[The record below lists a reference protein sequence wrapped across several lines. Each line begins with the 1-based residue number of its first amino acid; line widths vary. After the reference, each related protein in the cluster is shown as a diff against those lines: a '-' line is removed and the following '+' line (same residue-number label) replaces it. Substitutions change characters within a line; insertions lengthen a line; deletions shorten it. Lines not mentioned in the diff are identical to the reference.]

1 MSRGKTGEGIFDP
14 SSETM
19 EVRSRTT
26 SRLFNYVELTKP
38 RLTLLSVM
46 TTLAGYYLG
55 ARGNLDLLPLFL
67 TLAGTFLVGGGCAV
81 LNMVIE
87 IQEDGMM
94 KRTSGRPLPS
104 GKVTS
109 REAVVLGIVLT
120 IGGLLTLFFFA
131 NLLAVLL
138 AAATFVSYVFLYTP
152 LKRRTTLNTIVG
164 AIPGALPPMIG
175 WAAATGKLE
184 IGALALFALIFFWQ
198 MPHFL
203 ALAWMY
209 RKDYARAGYRML
221 PLIDPEG
228 DATSRQILLYVAALL
243 PVSLIPTLVGIS
255 GPVYFFGAVVLGL
268 LFLWL
273 SFRFAISRE
282 NRAAKS
288 VFHFSLVYLPILLLA
303 MAIDGPTF

>member
-1 MSRGKTGEGIFDP
+1 MNAGETTKGLLDSSPETSEAIPVSSSRFA
-14 SSETM
+14 
-19 EVRSRTT
+19 
-26 SRLFNYVELTKP
+26 NYFELTKP
-38 RLTLLSVM
+38 RLTLLSVL

-55 ARGNLDLLPLFL
+55 ARGNVSLLPLFA
-67 TLAGTFLVGGGCAV
+67 TLGGTYLVGSGCAV

-87 IQEDGMM
+87 REQDRMM

-104 GKVTS
+104 GRVNS
-109 REAVVLGIVLT
+109 NEALIIGIGLSVV
-120 IGGLLTLFFFA
+120 GLLSLALTA
-131 NLLAVLL
+131 NLP
-138 AAATFVSYVFLYTP
+138 AALIAGATLISYVFLYTP

-164 AIPGALPPMIG
+164 AVPGALPPMIG
-175 WAAATGKLE
+175 WAAATGGLD
-184 IGALALFALIFFWQ
+184 IGAIALFALVFFWQ

-209 RKDYARAGYRML
+209 RKDYARAGYKML
-221 PLIDPEG
+221 PSVDPEG

-268 LFLWL
+268 LFLWF
-273 SFRFAISRE
+273 SFRFALHRE

-288 VFHFSLVYLPILLLA
+288 VFHFSLLYLPILLLA
-303 MAIDGPTF
+303 MAIDGPSF